1 MTPLERLLAEGVPD
15 GTFGGARPTPKERR
29 RVAVAVPGPDPLA
42 AEHCRELLAALAEKP
57 RPVRHLHAVPPPP
70 SVAA

>member
-1 MTPLERLLAEGVPD
+1 MTPLERLLLEAVPD
-15 GTFGGARPTPKERR
+15 GTFGGARPTPVERR
-29 RVAVAVPGPDPLA
+29 RAAAAKPGPDPLA

-57 RPVRHLHAVPPPP
+57 RPRRHLHAVPP

>member
-1 MTPLERLLAEGVPD
+1 MSPLERLLAEAVPD
-15 GTFGGARPTPKERR
+15 GTFGGPRQARDHMQPP
-29 RVAVAVPGPDPLA
+29 PDPLA

-57 RPVRHLHAVPPPP
+57 RPVRHLRAVPP